1 MCYQACFS
9 FPFELSF
16 TNQILC
22 SCLIIHQLLV
32 QDLHNSCPYNRIFMI
47 CNSVICI
54 FLIHNTRPVWLFFHV
69 VLCSKWKS
77 NLDTS
82 KTIFVLT
89 IWYLFISK
97 LILISNHTYFYSF
110 ILCALAWFSK
120 FQKSTDKQNNNNKLM
135 TRAAELARRHKNY
148 VYRFP
153 YGHLISLQN
162 WIHVLSKQ
170 YDCYATMW

>member
-1 MCYQACFS
+1 
-9 FPFELSF
+9 
-16 TNQILC
+16 
-22 SCLIIHQLLV
+22 
-32 QDLHNSCPYNRIFMI
+32 MI

-54 FLIHNTRPVWLFFHV
+54 ILIHNSRPVWLFFHV

-89 IWYLFISK
+89 IWHVFMSK
-97 LILISNHTYFYSF
+97 IILIHNHTYFYSF

-120 FQKSTDKQNNNNKLM
+120 FQKSTDKQNNNNKVM

-153 YGHLISLQN
+153 YEHPHIFTKLDSCFIKTVWFLCNNVIVIHESDIATHPLILIEVN
-162 WIHVLSKQ
+162 K
-170 YDCYATMW
+170 

>member
-1 MCYQACFS
+1 
-9 FPFELSF
+9 
-16 TNQILC
+16 
-22 SCLIIHQLLV
+22 
-32 QDLHNSCPYNRIFMI
+32 MI

-54 FLIHNTRPVWLFFHV
+54 ILTHNSRPVWLFFHV

-97 LILISNHTYFYSF
+97 LTLISNHTYFYSF

-153 YGHLISLQN
+153 YGHHIFTKLNSCFKKTIWFLCNDVRVIHESDIATHSLIL
-162 WIHVLSKQ
+162 IEIYK
-170 YDCYATMW
+170 